1 MGRMEGRVEWSET
14 SALAGHSD
22 GSIFLVRR
30 RVACSACLQRPP
42 QAVGGGNRWDGSG
55 DSQFTMK
62 RVGAPLDRIPLAL
75 ASALLF
81 GVGQVL
87 GHGPYSVVGGQIC
100 VGQNKELLLHVVIKS
115 NRYYKTSS
123 VYDG

>member
-1 MGRMEGRVEWSET
+1 MEGRVEWS
-14 SALAGHSD
+14 G
-22 GSIFLVRR
+22 VKRR
-30 RVACSACLQRPP
+30 RLLATVMAAFFSPPARCLQCPP

-55 DSQFTMK
+55 DRQFTM
-62 RVGAPLDRIPLAL
+62 RRIGAPLDRIPLAL
-75 ASALLF
+75 ASALFF

-100 VGQNKELLLHVVIKS
+100 VGENKELLLHVVIKS
-115 NRYYKTSS
+115 NRYYKTSR